1 MTIVRKRKPYFMTN
15 KEWYRYDDK
24 EEKYVLTDKAP
35 QEAIES
41 YNEFYKELDSQYI
54 QDSEEDLLEWISDDI

>member
-1 MTIVRKRKPYFMTN
+1 MTIVRKPYFMTN

-24 EEKYVLTDKAP
+24 EDKYVLTDKAP

-54 QDSEEDLLEWISDDI
+54 QDSEEALLEGIFDDI

>member
-24 EEKYVLTDKAP
+24 E
-35 QEAIES
+35 S
-41 YNEFYKELDSQYI
+41 
-54 QDSEEDLLEWISDDI
+54 SEMAKD